1 MSDSDKATPGHYTC
15 NDYRQEM
22 ILLGL
27 RQKLQRSDLTDA
39 EKAKLREEISKLETA
54 IGF

>member
-1 MSDSDKATPGHYTC
+1 MNHSHKPTC

-27 RQKLQRSDLTDA
+27 RQRLAKEDLSDQEKKAIKAEIEKL
-39 EKAKLREEISKLETA
+39 KKEIQLD
-54 IGF
+54 